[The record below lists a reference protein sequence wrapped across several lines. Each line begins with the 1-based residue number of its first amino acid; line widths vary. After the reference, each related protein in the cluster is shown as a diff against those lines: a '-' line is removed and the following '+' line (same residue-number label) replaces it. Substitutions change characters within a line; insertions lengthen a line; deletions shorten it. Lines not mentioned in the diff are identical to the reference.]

1 MKKMRA
7 AAAVAEDTSLEY
19 EFTADTGE
27 VEPFGD

>member
-1 MKKMRA
+1 MKKMR

>member
-7 AAAVAEDTSLEY
+7 AAAEDTSLEY
-19 EFTADTGE
+19 EFTADAGE